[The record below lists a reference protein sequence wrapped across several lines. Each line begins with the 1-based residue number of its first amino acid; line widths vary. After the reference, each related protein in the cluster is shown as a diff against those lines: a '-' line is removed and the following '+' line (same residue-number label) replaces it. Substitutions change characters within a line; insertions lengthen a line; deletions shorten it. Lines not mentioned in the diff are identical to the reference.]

1 MGCNGERESS
11 LGPFV
16 GNEEGGQDEVER
28 RMMTRMKRD
37 ENEGDPEDSVIE
49 GGQGG

>member
-1 MGCNGERESS
+1 MDCDGECKTF

-16 GNEEGGQDEVER
+16 GNEEEGQDEVER

-37 ENEGDPEDSVIE
+37 ENEGDPEGSVIE